1 MSYQEKSWRDVL
13 RGVRIK
19 ERSMAAM
26 IATGYGWEDYAADH
40 GITDPSHR
48 EHIRLAF
55 IPRLRFVFQGKPRT

>member
-1 MSYQEKSWRDVL
+1 MSLETTPWRNIL

-26 IATGYGWEDYAADH
+26 IAAGYGWEDYCAEFAIFDRE
-40 GITDPSHR
+40 HR
-48 EHIRLAF
+48 EHVRLAF